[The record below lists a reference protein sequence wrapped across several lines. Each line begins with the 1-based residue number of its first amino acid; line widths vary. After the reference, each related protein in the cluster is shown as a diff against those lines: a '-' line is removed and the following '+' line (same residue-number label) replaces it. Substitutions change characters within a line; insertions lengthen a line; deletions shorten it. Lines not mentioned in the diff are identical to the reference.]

1 MLDFRCLLPEHV
13 RQRDKLGVERCGKSQ
28 LFGFQAEKSRILT
41 SRRDFTLPCGLAEGK
56 QPISAR
62 RSWVGYCKLWGPRST
77 RMACPWSMM
86 FYMKVS
92 WNRGT
97 PKSSILVGFSLINH
111 PAIGYSMYGTPH
123 MMFFSGPQELP
134 LYAEPKKHGLKWSGW
149 SVVGCGYPDPS
160 RATETW
166 KAKCYVFYLQQGF
179 SHCFDASEG
188 LRSSKQIY
196 LFVCR
201 QTLMLDRK
209 V

>member
-1 MLDFRCLLPEHV
+1 MLDFRCLLPENV

-77 RMACPWSMM
+77 RMACPCSMM

-111 PAIGYSMYGTPH
+111 PAIGYSMYGTPPIWCFSPGRRSCH
-123 MMFFSGPQELP
+123 CTQSPRSMVWSDLAEAWWAVVTRTPVGPLKHGEQRAMFFICSRGSATVLMRRRVWGPQN
-134 LYAEPKKHGLKWSGW
+134 KSI
-149 SVVGCGYPDPS
+149 C
-160 RATETW
+160 
-166 KAKCYVFYLQQGF
+166 
-179 SHCFDASEG
+179 
-188 LRSSKQIY
+188 
-196 LFVCR
+196 LFAVKPWC
-201 QTLMLDRK
+201 
-209 V
+209 